1 VAAPHPV
8 AREHVR
14 RASAVESP
22 RVDVLPVTSS
32 RRRLIVDVMLVDVGD
47 VARSRRVYGG
57 RGWRSGLMAPRRTWS
72 STPSA
77 TSSEIRSSVS
87 TPDGPDDAARGDD
100 LVADGDR
107 GDELPLRRRRFCW
120 GRTSSRYMPT
130 MSSGKMIRSMV
141 ASEG

>member
-1 VAAPHPV
+1 M
-8 AREHVR
+8 VR
-14 RASAVESP
+14 
-22 RVDVLPVTSS
+22 
-32 RRRLIVDVMLVDVGD
+32 
-47 VARSRRVYGG
+47 
-57 RGWRSGLMAPRRTWS
+57 LMAPRRTWS

-87 TPDGPDDAARGDD
+87 TRTVPMMPPAVTTSSPTAIEAMSSRC
-100 LVADGDR
+100 A
-107 GDELPLRRRRFCW
+107 RRRFCW